1 MLLVVTGY
9 RESHFVFRMAEF
21 FRKEW
26 VKQGVLWST
35 RKIWGQMCLLR
46 GDLEM
51 AGQRMPFGSVLGVF
65 FLRRKDCCDRRNLIP
80 TMIFL

>member
-1 MLLVVTGY
+1 MSSLERNGLNSV
-9 RESHFVFRMAEF
+9 E
-21 FRKEW
+21 
-26 VKQGVLWST
+26 Q

-65 FLRRKDCCDRRNLIP
+65 FLRRKNTVVTGEI
-80 TMIFL
+80 